1 MRWVTLL
8 YRVDLQRP
16 AVYRRERAQESR
28 YSQLSRATT
37 PFDAHQSSSGIP

>member
-8 YRVDLQRP
+8 YRIDLERP
-16 AVYRRERAQESR
+16 AAYRREKAQESR

-37 PFDAHQSSSGIP
+37 PFNADQSSSGIS